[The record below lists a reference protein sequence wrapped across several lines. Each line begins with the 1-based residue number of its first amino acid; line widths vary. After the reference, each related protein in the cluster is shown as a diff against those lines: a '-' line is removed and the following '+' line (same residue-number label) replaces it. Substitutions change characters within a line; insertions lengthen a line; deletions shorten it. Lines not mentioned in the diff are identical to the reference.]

1 MSEKIINQDE
11 ARKQEI
17 INRAIETDFLS
28 FMPKDEKLLEGKKK
42 IPIAEIATLGS
53 FYQPLVNYVSSF
65 FGQGGGSMLAM
76 VNTKGGNLVRG
87 NNGKLIGAVSRGNNR
102 VGGGMAEITPIGF
115 SPEIVSQCCMAVA
128 MLGIEHRLNQI
139 QKSQDE
145 ILEFIE
151 EKDKYMLKG
160 SLYFLL
166 DILNNYKYNFN
177 NEKYTETNHI
187 KILDI
192 KESAEQSIL
201 LYSNMIK
208 KLVDNKAF
216 IHIDNSVK
224 DKLKK
229 LQGFFKNY
237 QIALYN
243 YSFSSFLDVILLGNF
258 ESAFLDSIIAK
269 IDKYSIEFRETY
281 TMTYNKIE
289 EYNDTAIDVMLVKEV
304 GVAASK
310 IGKGLSAKNKFD
322 KVGDKFN
329 DAAKFLNQIN
339 IDRKE
344 EKMDQVISNRAN
356 YALPFKES
364 IEFIKRIFNS
374 EFDVIIGSDGIYID
388 DQIA

>member
-1 MSEKIINQDE
+1 
-11 ARKQEI
+11 
-17 INRAIETDFLS
+17 
-28 FMPKDEKLLEGKKK
+28 
-42 IPIAEIATLGS
+42 
-53 FYQPLVNYVSSF
+53 
-65 FGQGGGSMLAM
+65 
-76 VNTKGGNLVRG
+76 
-87 NNGKLIGAVSRGNNR
+87 
-102 VGGGMAEITPIGF
+102 
-115 SPEIVSQCCMAVA
+115 
-128 MLGIEHRLNQI
+128 
-139 QKSQDE
+139 
-145 ILEFIE
+145 
-151 EKDKYMLKG
+151 MLKG

-243 YSFSSFLDVILLGNF
+243 YAFSSFLDVILLGNF
-258 ESAFLDSIIAK
+258 ESDFLDSIIAK

-281 TMTYNKIE
+281 TMAYNRIE
-289 EYNDTAIDVMLVKEV
+289 EYTDTAIDVMFIKEA

-310 IGKGLSAKNKFD
+310 IGKGLSTKNKLD

-344 EKMDQVISNRAN
+344 EKMDQVISNRTN

-374 EFDVIIGSDGIYID
+374 EFDIIIGSDGIYID
-388 DQIA
+388 NLIA